1 MNSSPSRSVHAGDVT
16 GVVLQARKIAPH
28 HLPQLT
34 LPQPP
39 LVAQRG
45 NPQQW
50 EPVLYLEIGGR
61 LEQLRHLRQLAEL
74 PCVSL
79 QFLPMRSPCSAGLD
93 GPFILVETPD
103 HQHLAYAEGQRGS
116 QWVSDADEVSI
127 LARKYAM
134 LRTQALTTE
143 DSMGLLDRLLG
154 EQ

>member
-1 MNSSPSRSVHAGDVT
+1 
-16 GVVLQARKIAPH
+16 
-28 HLPQLT
+28 
-34 LPQPP
+34 
-39 LVAQRG
+39 
-45 NPQQW
+45 
-50 EPVLYLEIGGR
+50 VLYLEIGGR
-61 LEQLRHLRQLAEL
+61 LEQLRHLRRLTEL